1 MDYLNIGKTLE
12 TLGKELQKLNNKL
25 DKVLEKLL
33 EVETFDER
41 KAEAVSLIENDQIAD
56 AINLLKGLE
65 KDQAKAEDLKQE
77 ETSLREQLEAMRQ
90 EAEQAAAGNTTEV
103 GERPLKSVDAA

>member
-1 MDYLNIGKTLE
+1 MDYQNIGKTLE

-41 KAEAVSLIENDQIAD
+41 KSEAVSLIESDQISD
-56 AINLLKGLE
+56 AINLLKVLE

-77 ETSLREQLEAMRQ
+77 ETTLREQLEGLRL
-90 EAEQAAAGNTTEV
+90 EAERAAAGKPTDSAE
-103 GERPLKSVDAA
+103 PALKSVGAA

>member
-1 MDYLNIGKTLE
+1 MDYQTIGKTLE

-33 EVETFDER
+33 EVETFEER
-41 KAEAVSLIENDQIAD
+41 KAEAVSLIEGDQITD
-56 AINLLKGLE
+56 AINLLKVLE

-77 ETSLREQLEAMRQ
+77 ETSLREQLEAMRL
-90 EAEQAAAGNTTEV
+90 EAEQAVAGNTPEES
-103 GERPLKSVDAA
+103 ERPLKAVDAA

>member
-1 MDYLNIGKTLE
+1 MDYQNIGKTLE

-33 EVETFDER
+33 EVETFEER
-41 KAEAVSLIENDQIAD
+41 KAEAVSLIEGDQISD
-56 AINLLKGLE
+56 AINLLKVLE

-77 ETSLREQLEAMRQ
+77 ETSLREQLEAMRL
-90 EAEQAAAGNTTEV
+90 EAEQAAAGNTSEE

>member
-1 MDYLNIGKTLE
+1 MDYQSIGKTLE

-33 EVETFDER
+33 EVETFEER
-41 KAEAVSLIENDQIAD
+41 KAEAVSLIEGDQIGE
-56 AINLLKGLE
+56 AINLLKVLE
-65 KDQAKAEDLKQE
+65 KDQAKAEELKQE
-77 ETSLREQLEAMRQ
+77 EASLREQLEGLRL
-90 EAEQAAAGNTTEV
+90 EAEQAIAGNTAD

>member
-1 MDYLNIGKTLE
+1 MDYQNIGKTLE

-33 EVETFDER
+33 EVETFEER
-41 KAEAVSLIENDQIAD
+41 KAEAVSLIEGDQISD
-56 AINLLKGLE
+56 AINLLKVLE

-77 ETSLREQLEAMRQ
+77 ETSLREQLEAMRL
-90 EAEQAAAGNTTEV
+90 EAEQAVAGNTAEES
-103 GERPLKSVDAA
+103 ERPLKSVDAA

>member
-1 MDYLNIGKTLE
+1 MNYQTIGKTLE

-33 EVETFDER
+33 EVETFEER
-41 KAEAVSLIENDQIAD
+41 KAEAVSLIEGDQITD
-56 AINLLKGLE
+56 AINLLKVLE

-77 ETSLREQLEAMRQ
+77 ETSLREQLEAMRL
-90 EAEQAAAGNTTEV
+90 EAEQAVAGHTTEES
-103 GERPLKSVDAA
+103 ERPLKAVDAA